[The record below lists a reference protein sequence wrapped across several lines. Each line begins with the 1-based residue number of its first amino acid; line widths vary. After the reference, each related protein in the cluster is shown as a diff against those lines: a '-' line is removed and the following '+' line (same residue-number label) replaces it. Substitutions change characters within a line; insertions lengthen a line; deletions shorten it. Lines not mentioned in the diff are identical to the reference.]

1 MNAKVNIR
9 KDEIQ
14 TTDEEVKENKI
25 EDKGNF
31 VEVDTNVIEAALQKH
46 TVKEDD
52 NTIVEANEE
61 TIINKILNQKKER
74 KIVKEIT
81 NILLSSFFYFI

>member
-9 KDEIQ
+9 KDDIQ
-14 TTDEEVKENKI
+14 TTDKEVKENKI

-31 VEVDTNVIEAALQKH
+31 VEVDTNVIEATLQKH
-46 TVKEDD
+46 TVKEDE

-74 KIVKEIT
+74 KIVKKIT